1 MVSIVAPFRA
11 VSVWRD
17 PMVSLGV
24 GLALLLA
31 LYHETLFSMVATWA
45 HSDTFAHGFLIFPIS
60 FYLIWRRRAEFAHWT
75 PAPDYRALVPLAAT
89 GLIWLLGRLAG
100 VLVVEQATLVGMMVA
115 WVCATLGFGIAWRLA
130 FPLGF
135 LLFAVPFG
143 DFLITPLMNF
153 TADFTVALI
162 QLTGIPVYREGTF
175 FSIPSGDWSVV
186 TECSGIRY
194 LIASITLGCLYAYLS
209 YRSLTKRLVFIA
221 VASVF
226 PIIANGLRAYMIVM
240 IGHLSGMKLAVGV
253 DHLIYGWVFFG
264 LVMLL
269 MFWLGSFWSDA
280 EDASSAQSSACSR
293 GSGMGGARKGILV
306 FLSMTILT
314 VVWPLRAKQI
324 ETAVASTSTAVSL
337 AVPEARTPWR
347 RTEPLSD
354 WEPHYSGADGKLAA
368 SYTDGTHSVAVYI
381 LYYHSQRQDHELI
394 NYQNVL
400 IPQQH
405 PVWRM
410 PGETPV
416 KIALAGRQHKAM
428 QSQLKSARQN
438 LLVWRWNRV
447 FGTVTVNDY
456 WAKMLEAGNLL
467 LGEYEGSAAV
477 VIATDWT
484 DRPEAAALVLQGFVD
499 GMWPSLERTL
509 DQAEAD
515 RS

>member
-11 VSVWRD
+11 VSAWRD
-17 PMVSLGV
+17 PMISLGV

-60 FYLIWRRRAEFAHWT
+60 CYLIWRRRAELARWT
-75 PAPDYRALVPLAAT
+75 AVPDYRALVPLAVT
-89 GLIWLLGRLAG
+89 GLIWLLGRLAE
-100 VLVVEQATLVGMMVA
+100 VLVVEQAALVGMMVA
-115 WVCATLGFGIAWRLA
+115 WVCATLGFGVAWRLA

-162 QLTGIPVYREGTF
+162 KLTGIPVYREGTF

-240 IGHLSGMKLAVGV
+240 IGHLSDMKLAVGV
-253 DHLIYGWVFFG
+253 DHLVYGWVFFG

-269 MFWLGSFWSDA
+269 MFWLGSFWSDP
-280 EDASSAQSSACSR
+280 EDVSAAPPGACSQA
-293 GSGMGGARKGILV
+293 SGVGRARKVVLV

-314 VVWPLRAKQI
+314 VVWPLRAKHI
-324 ETAVASTSTAVSL
+324 ETAVASTSNAVSL
-337 AVPEARTPWR
+337 AVVEARTPWR
-347 RTEPLSD
+347 PAEPLSD

-368 SYTDGTHSVAVYI
+368 SYTDGTHIVAVHI
-381 LYYHSQRQDHELI
+381 LYYQSQRQDHELI
-394 NYQNVL
+394 NSQNVL

-410 PGETPV
+410 PGEVPAR
-416 KIALAGRQHKAM
+416 IALAGREQTVM
-428 QSQLKSARQN
+428 QSQLRSARQN

-447 FGTVTVNDY
+447 FGRVTVNDY
-456 WAKMLEAGNLL
+456 WAKVLEAGNLL
-467 LGEYEGSAAV
+467 LGEYDGSAAV
-477 VIATDWT
+477 VIATDWA
-484 DRPEAAALVLQGFVD
+484 DRPEEAIGVLQSFVD
-499 GMWPSLERTL
+499 GMWPALERTL